1 MRRLKIMSKDIDIPR
16 DPFGTDAMVDALRVF
31 CQKQG
36 FEIPRQW
43 LVHPDD
49 CLMHYAESVHLA
61 GKEQWVEYDATVMF
75 ILIDFSGREDR
86 STEAMQLRC
95 ILEDIGEPIILTE
108 KVAEQPEE
116 QQRFFENAGLTKMP
130 VTWMD
135 DYLDYEVYTKGHI
148 EMGAFASL
156 MDRVEFIGKEIVYKC
171 RGDERY

>member
-1 MRRLKIMSKDIDIPR
+1 MSEDIDIPR

-49 CLMHYAESVHLA
+49 CLMHYAESVHLK
-61 GKEQWVEYDATVMF
+61 GKEHWVAFDATVLF
-75 ILIDFSGREDR
+75 VLIDFSQREDR

-95 ILEDIGEPIILTE
+95 ILDDIGEPVLLTS
-108 KVAEQPEE
+108 KVGEVPNKQLG
-116 QQRFFENAGLTKMP
+116 FFENVGLTKMP

-135 DYLDYEVYTKGHI
+135 DRHEYEVYTKGNI

-156 MDRVEFIGKEIVYKC
+156 MDRVEYIGKEIVYK
-171 RGDERY
+171 

>member
-1 MRRLKIMSKDIDIPR
+1 MRRLKIMSEDIDIPR
-16 DPFGTDAMVDALRVF
+16 DPFGTEAMVDALRMY

-49 CLMHYAESVHLA
+49 CLMHYAESVHLK
-61 GKEQWVEYDATVMF
+61 GKEQWVEFDATVLF
-75 ILIDFSGREDR
+75 VLIDFSQREDR

-95 ILEDIGEPIILTE
+95 ILDDIGEPVLLTS
-108 KVAEQPEE
+108 KVGEVPNKQLG
-116 QQRFFENAGLTKMP
+116 FFENVGLTKMP

-135 DYLDYEVYTKGHI
+135 DRHEYEVYTKGNI

-156 MDRVEFIGKEIVYKC
+156 MDRVEYIGKEIVYK
-171 RGDERY
+171 

>member
-1 MRRLKIMSKDIDIPR
+1 MRRLKIMSEDIDIPR
-16 DPFGTDAMVDALRVF
+16 DPFGTDAMIDALRMY

-36 FEIPRQW
+36 FEMPRQW

-75 ILIDFSGREDR
+75 ILIDFSQRKDR

-95 ILEDIGEPIILTE
+95 ILDDIGEPVLLTS
-108 KVAEQPEE
+108 KVGEVPDKQTV
-116 QQRFFENAGLTKMP
+116 FFENVGLTKMP

-135 DYLDYEVYTKGHI
+135 DHHEYDVYTKGNV
-148 EMGAFASL
+148 EMGVFASL
-156 MDRVEFIGKEIVYKC
+156 MDRVEYIGKEIIYK
-171 RGDERY
+171 